1 MRQFLVVL
9 PLLVLPACVQTN
21 AAVLDVTAKRAPI
34 CSDGVKIYPDTSSI
48 GGRYEEVAILN
59 STGESNWTSEEGMLN
74 SQRQKAAELGANG
87 VLYQAINE
95 ASSGAKVAAA
105 IFGTGTQRKGHSLA
119 IYVPGD
125 SLRVQAACDGT
136 KNRGA

>member
-1 MRQFLVVL
+1 MIVRDEAAFIGDCLLSLRDHVDEIVV
-9 PLLVLPACVQTN
+9 V
-21 AAVLDVTAKRAPI
+21 
-34 CSDGVKIYPDTSSI
+34 DTGSVDETPS
-48 GGRYEEVAILN
+48 
-59 STGESNWTSEEGMLN
+59 M
-74 SQRQKAAELGANG
+74 AAELGANG

-125 SLRVQAACDGT
+125 SLRVRAACDGT
-136 KNRGA
+136 KNRGE